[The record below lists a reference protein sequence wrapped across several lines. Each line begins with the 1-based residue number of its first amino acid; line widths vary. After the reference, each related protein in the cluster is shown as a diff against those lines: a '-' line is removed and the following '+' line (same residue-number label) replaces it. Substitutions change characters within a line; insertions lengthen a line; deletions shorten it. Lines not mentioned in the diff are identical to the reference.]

1 MMVKTGSDF
10 SGDDRD
16 YGGVSGVGIVVIEV
30 R

>member
-1 MMVKTGSDF
+1 MVKTASDY

-16 YGGVSGVGIVVIEV
+16 DGGVSGVGIVVIEV